1 MITKIKIYQGRDYM
15 DRPNPNKL
23 NDYHI
28 VWYVLGIPVNSF
40 RIQGLDDW
48 AKDNSFRGMTITK
61 WDGTQET
68 ITDNNMSEKKLD
80 KGKLFKKLHQLQKRI
95 TRAFTF
101 SHSEDKVKLRE
112 AREKK
117 LLEQIK
123 GKNKT
128 P

>member
-1 MITKIKIYQGRDYM
+1 MITRTKVFQGKDYKK
-15 DRPNPNKL
+15 PGNPNRL
-23 NDYHI
+23 NDYHVI
-28 VWYVLGIPVNSF
+28 FCVGKVPVNSMW
-40 RIQGLDDW
+40 IQGLDDW

-68 ITDNNMSEKKLD
+68 ITDNHMSEKKLD
-80 KGKLFKKLHQLQKRI
+80 KGKLFKKLHQLQKRL
-95 TRAFTF
+95 TRAFAF
-101 SHSEDKVKLRE
+101 SHSEDKTKVRE

-123 GKNKT
+123 GKNKK